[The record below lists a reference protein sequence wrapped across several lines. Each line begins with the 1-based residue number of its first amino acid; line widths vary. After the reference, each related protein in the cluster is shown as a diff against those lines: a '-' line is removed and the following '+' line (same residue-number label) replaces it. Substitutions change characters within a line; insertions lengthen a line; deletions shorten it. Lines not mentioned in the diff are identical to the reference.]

1 MSSQPRTHRLL
12 ALAVAASL
20 SLPAL
25 PLRAQSTVSGLS
37 DLIGVKGRDGES
49 QLEARGYVHQDTMKS
64 DDASYTYWWHSS
76 GKRCIRVVTRDGR
89 YEQIV
94 PATHPDCGQADDS
107 ASGGNN
113 GAAVAAGAIA
123 LLGIAA
129 LAHKS
134 HQRDDRNYNERET
147 ADFERGYR
155 DGLYNHSY
163 HNYDNSRHY
172 SDGFSRGVEQRGHE
186 SSYRSGYD
194 YRGGYRAH
202 VGVSDLRYRDI
213 DDARRTLERR
223 GFREAGD
230 RRQLG
235 GGNQWFFW
243 NNDTRQCVSVSAR
256 DHQVQWVNEVG
267 DHSCR

>member
-1 MSSQPRTHRLL
+1 MSSRPRSRRCLGL
-12 ALAVAASL
+12 ALAVSL
-20 SLPAL
+20 SLQGWPA
-25 PLRAQSTVSGLS
+25 RAQSSVAGLS
-37 DLIGVKGRDGES
+37 DLVGLKGRDGES
-49 QLEARGYVHQDTMKS
+49 QLVSRGYVHQDTMKS
-64 DDASYTYWWHSS
+64 DDASFSYWWSP
-76 GKRCIRVVTRDGR
+76 GDKRCVRVVTRDGR
-89 YEQIV
+89 YEKIV
-94 PATHPDCGQADDS
+94 PAPHPDCGQAD
-107 ASGGNN
+107 ASESGNSN

-194 YRGGYRAH
+194 YRGGYRSH
-202 VGVSDLRYRDI
+202 VGVSDLRDRDI

-256 DHQVQWVNEVG
+256 EHRVQWVNEVG